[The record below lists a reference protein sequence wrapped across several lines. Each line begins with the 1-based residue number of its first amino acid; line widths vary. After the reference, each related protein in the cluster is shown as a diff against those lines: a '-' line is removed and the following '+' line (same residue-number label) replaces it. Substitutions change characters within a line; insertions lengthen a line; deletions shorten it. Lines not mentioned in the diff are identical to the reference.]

1 MNGVSYVGPW
11 GGGGG
16 GTADFQFFVEDRV
29 TEEIIGF
36 FGRAHTYID
45 AIGFVVRKR
54 E

>member
-1 MNGVSYVGPW
+1 LVTNFNLNLNF

-16 GTADFQFFVEDRV
+16 GGAADFQFFVDDPA

-45 AIGFVVRKR
+45 AIGFVVP
-54 E
+54 